1 TSDARSP
8 AMLENGRNALSASA
22 ARASEPVRCSMVISG
37 LVVTLAEGAQPEAL
51 GALLASAQA
60 QWGEPCGRRRPLVI
74 ESKSQPDARTLYQ
87 ALCDSAL
94 VEFVDVTYV
103 AEDA

>member
-1 TSDARSP
+1 RRTPRCAKTDRK
-8 AMLENGRNALSASA
+8 ALPTPA
-22 ARASEPVRCSMVISG
+22 ARASKPVRCTMVISG
-37 LVVTLAEGAQPEAL
+37 LVVTLAEGARPEAL
-51 GALLASAQA
+51 GDLLAPAQA
-60 QWGEPCGRRRPLVI
+60 QWGEACGRRRPLVI
-74 ESKSQPDARTLYQ
+74 ESKSQHEARALYR

>member
-1 TSDARSP
+1 
-8 AMLENGRNALSASA
+8 
-22 ARASEPVRCSMVISG
+22 MVISG

-51 GALLASAQA
+51 GELLAPAQA

-74 ESKSQPDARTLYQ
+74 ESESQQDARTLYQ

-103 AEDA
+103 AVDA

>member
-1 TSDARSP
+1 
-8 AMLENGRNALSASA
+8 
-22 ARASEPVRCSMVISG
+22 MVISG
-37 LVVTLAEGAQPEAL
+37 LVVTLAEGARPEAL
-51 GALLASAQA
+51 GELLASAQA
-60 QWGEPCGRRRPLVI
+60 EWGEASGRRRPLVI
-74 ESKSQPDARTLYQ
+74 ESKSQHEARTLYQ